1 MVAMDSNQEVQKTFE
16 SDFKSLS
23 HKEALTVS
31 RNLLEE
37 LLKDP
42 LLQDI
47 PKDTTASELQAKLDL
62 EKGRAFIVNLRR
74 SSEEG
79 FEHIPIIVKQKTT
92 VAELRLNI
100 QRTLGRKIQEENGLT
115 CLSWQHFWKTYWLV
129 HNNEKLSDDRK
140 SLKDYGI
147 KDKSE
152 ITFLKRLRRT

>member
-79 FEHIPIIVKQKTT
+79 FEHIRSMQHGNHPTLRSGPKLECMYCFEADTQNTIRDVISDLQGQTHVTT
-92 VAELRLNI
+92 L
-100 QRTLGRKIQEENGLT
+100 
-115 CLSWQHFWKTYWLV
+115 
-129 HNNEKLSDDRK
+129 
-140 SLKDYGI
+140 
-147 KDKSE
+147 
-152 ITFLKRLRRT
+152 